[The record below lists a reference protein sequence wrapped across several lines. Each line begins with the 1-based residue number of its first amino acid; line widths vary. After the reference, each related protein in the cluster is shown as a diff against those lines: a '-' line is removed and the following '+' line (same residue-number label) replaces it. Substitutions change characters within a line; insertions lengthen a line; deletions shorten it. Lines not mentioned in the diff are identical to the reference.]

1 MVAGLT
7 IKLFGLRTS
16 STASAPRGVLPLS
29 RRAARAAAVPRCC
42 CPGSRDQPTRTPP
55 LVASCAPPRMRVAV
69 SAAERA
75 AGALSAAK
83 LEWVASTYE
92 REGLCVL
99 EDLLPHAMLDE
110 LAHRYDYDCAHR
122 YVGGDQFKGGQK
134 GPALNPA
141 YDGNLHLQ
149 LNLPRCHP
157 YVRPEIVSNPIIEQV
172 AVAVL
177 GGACYIRYINGNS
190 ALPGSTVQHL
200 HVDTQGRP
208 GNKLAVNFG
217 IDSISARNGATEVWP
232 GSHRDSGLGPTE
244 ALDATGV
251 VRRPSLWQPCCLC
264 RLMVTGWL
272 AGWLAACTR
281 VGGLPATAPQDGGGE
296 AGRPRLC
303 ACAAGGPQGVRGD
316 WLAAASSRRRR
327 RDDFGD
333 SALPGNLTREHHL
346 LAVMVMVMVS
356 QRGLPPRST
365 SLAPRH
371 AEPLSPS
378 SAHVLSVVL
387 GG

>member
-1 MVAGLT
+1 
-7 IKLFGLRTS
+7 
-16 STASAPRGVLPLS
+16 
-29 RRAARAAAVPRCC
+29 
-42 CPGSRDQPTRTPP
+42 
-55 LVASCAPPRMRVAV
+55 MRVAV

-232 GSHRDSGLGPTE
+232 GSHRDSGLSPTE

-251 VRRPSLWQPCCLC
+251 VRPPSLWQPCCLC
-264 RLMVTGWL
+264 RLMVTDWLAGWL
-272 AGWLAACTR
+272 AGWLHARAWAACLLQHR
-281 VGGLPATAPQDGGGE
+281 KMVEARRGIPGCAPVQLEVPKGCAVTGWQ
-296 AGRPRLC
+296 PRLL
-303 ACAAGGPQGVRGD
+303 VV
-316 WLAAASSRRRR
+316 
-327 RDDFGD
+327 
-333 SALPGNLTREHHL
+333 
-346 LAVMVMVMVS
+346 AVVM
-356 QRGLPPRST
+356 T
-365 SLAPRH
+365 
-371 AEPLSPS
+371 
-378 SAHVLSVVL
+378 L
-387 GG
+387 GIQLCLET